1 MIFKTIDD
9 DSTLSGQ
16 RIVSTF
22 EARKIAQDKLTAS
35 LKEQS
40 AQLEIDRQELSLLE
54 QKVKSGMT
62 YEQAYA
68 ESIKKA
74 SDAAKEHAV
83 STKGVSGATDTFVAK
98 QKKAQAEL
106 EATATSSK
114 VAAVGVKALKLAFNM
129 FSGLVISF
137 AISKIIEGFQYLA
150 ESAECAKEKLE
161 NIRTDLTDN
170 QSSYESNRK
179 TLEGLRDEY
188 DNLTKKAD
196 ELGGVQNLTNEEY
209 QRYTEIMSQI
219 LGITPKLI
227 TGWDDEGNAI
237 SNKNGLLQQSID
249 LLDKEYE
256 KSLRNNT
263 TKKKNEDV
271 ANGVITELNEFE
283 NSGDTKTASG
293 TRYDLVWKD
302 LEDYVDKAVAEG
314 IDYTYKSTGVV
325 AHNSAAVAYAINE
338 FVYGDNLYKATE
350 LNTTYGWLGSLQ
362 ERILSSEESLKQF
375 TESLSDSENPIYQWF
390 TDEQID
396 QLIEDSNAYFQEL
409 DRIQDDRETYYQK
422 FKDSLNWNAQATTDD
437 SGQNAYKQLSDESKS
452 AITDYINNL
461 DYASIK
467 TSDDFLAMVNNVK
480 LFTKTLASEDTFAD
494 YINDIYTPQGDEE
507 SVEDY
512 SKRVNDAI
520 ANVQKYIKDNNLG
533 ISLDFI
539 TEDDPKGVQKTV
551 DDLQNSYEK
560 AIRTASTKFSG
571 QSPVVNNSFMYDAE
585 KKELEKFFEENS
597 INTQE
602 EIDKWNEIAASCDTA
617 AEAEKKYLET
627 SVSNKTVSF
636 LDAFNSADFAD
647 SKQKLLDLAKSG
659 ELTSETLSS
668 TEEYK
673 TLLKNTGLDAEK
685 TKDKIYDLL
694 TAQEKLAGASN
705 GINNLSSAY
714 KEFEE
719 KGFVTAQTIE
729 ALPDVFKKLESYDLF
744 TKIIGNPKSGTDKI
758 KQAFNQIVQE
768 YLNYTK
774 VFNSEDLYS
783 DNVEIQQNA
792 IETYIANLKSIGITN
807 AEEVV
812 NQTVNSVKQQRT
824 LFNEAEQ
831 EYINYL
837 NNKDG
842 VTLEYIESTASKN
855 SQLMQSFGEGYQDDY
870 NNWIEL
876 LKKKQEAYQA
886 LVAALNGEYD
896 PTESIVG
903 NLLKNGKEVTA
914 SAIVA
919 GEEARAA
926 YERAMKKYE
935 DYKNSFS
942 LNYTPTNFDASYT
955 SPDGSSSSSSKTDAY
970 KQAFDDWYEALKHQL
985 AMGQITEAQYYKE
998 LDKKNKEYFANK
1010 KEYLSEYRQYEEE
1023 VYKGLRSLQD
1033 NALSSIHKLID
1044 LRKEMIKDIKQDEID
1059 AINKVI
1065 EKEKKKLD
1073 AINESIDARKKAIEL
1088 LKDEKDHEEE
1098 MADKNKSISDIQSKI
1113 DALKYDNSASAQ
1125 KKRRELEEELTDA
1138 KKELADYISDYEYDK
1153 AVDALD
1159 KESDAAQEKYDKE
1172 EERLQNQ
1179 IDKIEEYINN
1189 QKLLTQDALND
1200 INGLNQSLFEKMKKW
1215 ALDTKGEVYDVVD
1228 AWNEARKAL
1237 ELYNGVNRVPQVHDT
1252 LHKNAAS
1259 QNGVTPIGNLG
1270 SKNTNK
1276 NNSNTS
1282 SGNSNNNSKSG
1293 YKAVHTIVKN
1303 DTLWVLAQKYYGDGT
1318 KWTKIQ
1324 QANGN
1329 INPNYL
1335 PIGKKLYI
1343 PYKKGTKKV
1352 PENQL
1357 ALTDE
1362 LGEELILHANEKG
1375 TLRNLTKGSSVIP
1388 ADITEN
1394 LMSWGNFNPDMF
1406 IKNLTPTL
1414 PNITSVSNSKANTP
1428 AINIGDININ
1438 GNMGNLTKSD
1448 LNNFRK
1454 EIVNDVYD
1462 NIQKNRV
1469 KNGRY

>member
-1 MIFKTIDD
+1 MIFKTIDNELKVFGKTILTTTEHLKNLETVSATVYNKNGKFTLKGLAVNTSQSVSNFTKLNNAFKVYNNNLNK
-9 DSTLSGQ
+9 STQLQNAYIKAVGNQNNLLGNYLAGLNGTKASMSGY
-16 RIVSTF
+16 V
-22 EARKIAQDKLTAS
+22 KS
-35 LKEQS
+35 LIS
-40 AQLEIDRQELSLLE
+40 AKVATIGLEIASTALNMALSL
-54 QKVKSGMT
+54 
-62 YEQAYA
+62 
-68 ESIKKA
+68 
-74 SDAAKEHAV
+74 
-83 STKGVSGATDTFVAK
+83 GVS
-98 QKKAQAEL
+98 L
-106 EATATSSK
+106 
-114 VAAVGVKALKLAFNM
+114 
-129 FSGLVISF
+129 
-137 AISKIIEGFQYLA
+137 AISAII
-150 ESAECAKEKLE
+150 
-161 NIRTDLTDN
+161 
-170 QSSYESNRK
+170 
-179 TLEGLRDEY
+179 
-188 DNLTKKAD
+188 
-196 ELGGVQNLTNEEY
+196 
-209 QRYTEIMSQI
+209 SQI
-219 LGITPKLI
+219 SKLI
-227 TGWDDEGNAI
+227 TAQEDAR
-237 SNKNGLLQQSID
+237 K
-249 LLDKEYE
+249 
-256 KSLRNNT
+256 KSL
-263 TKKKNEDV
+263 
-271 ANGVITELNEFE
+271 ELT
-283 NSGDTKTASG
+283 NS
-293 TRYDLVWKD
+293 
-302 LEDYVDKAVAEG
+302 
-314 IDYTYKSTGVV
+314 YK
-325 AHNSAAVAYAINE
+325 
-338 FVYGDNLYKATE
+338 
-350 LNTTYGWLGSLQ
+350 
-362 ERILSSEESLKQF
+362 
-375 TESLSDSENPIYQWF
+375 
-390 TDEQID
+390 EQ
-396 QLIEDSNAYFQEL
+396 
-409 DRIQDDRETYYQK
+409 
-422 FKDSLNWNAQATTDD
+422 KDSLD
-437 SGQNAYKQLSDESKS
+437 SQIEKYKELKESLDNGNLSTNEVRSVKEQLLEIQKSLIESYGTEASNLDLVNGKYREQLGLLGDLS
-452 AITDYINNL
+452 KEKANDYITENR
-461 DYASIK
+461 
-467 TSDDFLAMVNNVK
+467 
-480 LFTKTLASEDTFAD
+480 DTF
-494 YINDIYTPQGDEE
+494 
-507 SVEDY
+507 S
-512 SKRVNDAI
+512 DA
-520 ANVQKYIKDNNLG
+520 
-533 ISLDFI
+533 
-539 TEDDPKGVQKTV
+539 
-551 DDLQNSYEK
+551 
-560 AIRTASTKFSG
+560 
-571 QSPVVNNSFMYDAE
+571 
-585 KKELEKFFEENS
+585 KKELEKIRTYNIGNITSWSSISPQTEDQKRLLDYINSYSDLLQLSYGGASHGNYSITTVDLSVKANVENADELMHQLATDLENYGKENNIDVSGLLEGISGQLKKTWTDELSEYKTIYDEFMKAEVVRSDTLRPLYQQSIQAVEDYNNALSSGNGVDEAKAKLDSVKQSVSENTKELEGSETVFDDIFDS
-597 INTQE
+597 INQDAEAAYNLDQAFSNNKTVKDYAEQLKGLSNTDLKAINFDNDNVEKGE
-602 EIDKWNEIAASCDTA
+602 EAFKNLMNILGLTKDQAQNLIDKLIELGYVQGELKEQT
-617 AEAEKKYLET
+617 
-627 SVSNKTVSF
+627 SNKTPSSF
-636 LDAFNSADFAD
+636 LDIWNSSDFSE
-647 SKQKLLDLAKSG
+647 SKKKLLELAKSG
-659 ELTSETLSS
+659 ELTSETLKS
-668 TEEYK
+668 TADYK
-673 TLLKNTGLDAEK
+673 KILDETGNSADDTKN
-685 TKDKIYDLL
+685 KIYELL
-694 TAQEKLAGASN
+694 TAQEKLAGASS

-729 ALPDVFKKLESYDLF
+729 ALPDVFKKLEGYDLF
-744 TKIIGNPKSGTDKI
+744 AKIIGNPKNGTDKI

-783 DNVEIQQNA
+783 DNLEIQQNA

-926 YERAMKKYE
+926 YEREMKKYE

-942 LNYTPTNFDASYT
+942 LNFTPTNFDASYT

-1033 NALSSIHKLID
+1033 NALSSIHSLID
-1044 LRKEMIKDIKQDEID
+1044 LRKEMIKDMKQDEID

-1065 EKEKKKLD
+1065 EKEKKKLE

-1088 LKDEKDHEEE
+1088 LKDERTHDEEI
-1098 MADKNKSISDIQSKI
+1098 ADKNKAISDIQSKI

-1125 KKRRELEEELTDA
+1125 KKRREFEEELTDA
-1138 KKELADYISDYEYDK
+1138 KKELADYITDYEYDK

-1159 KESDAAQEKYDKE
+1159 KESDAAQKKYDKE

-1200 INGLNQSLFEKMKKW
+1200 INGLNQSLFEKMKQW

-1282 SGNSNNNSKSG
+1282 SGNSNNNSNSG

-1324 QANGN
+1324 RANGN
-1329 INPNYL
+1329 INPNNL

-1428 AINIGDININ
+1428 TINIGDININ

>member
-1 MIFKTIDD
+1 MFKTYDNDIDGITNKLGFSKRSFAEWGEQVSKAFTESEGVINKFKNTMNAAFVPQTGKNNALIEEFNDFIFLMNDEGLTAKETAEILGNDLSPEIQRYVKNSKDGKITTDGFKNSIGEMSIGAKAGKIALQGLALVGNALAMAFASWVATEIISWLNDLAHAEENARKRSEELTSSYETEKKNIDD
-9 DSTLSGQ
+9 SIAKYKELSEKLNDSSLSTSEVKSIKEQLLSVQDQLNEKYGA
-16 RIVSTF
+16 
-22 EARKIAQDKLTAS
+22 EATQIDLVNGKYDEQIEKLDKLSKKKAGDYVAENYKDIQADQKYVSEKVNLNKS
-35 LKEQS
+35 LGFKGSQARPDDYSNAGFDLKKYLDRYDKLS
-40 AQLEIDRQELSLLE
+40 AKVVNPDGQYGMTGDVNLVTNGTRQEIYDQLSKLFRDLKNDFGNSNEDVNRFKTTISGILE
-54 QKVKSGMT
+54 DSFDT
-62 YEQAYA
+62 DALDSA
-68 ESIKKA
+68 NDRIKKY
-74 SDAAKEHAV
+74 
-83 STKGVSGATDTFVAK
+83 
-98 QKKAQAEL
+98 AQAEIL
-106 EATATSSK
+106 SNDDASASYNNLVDAVDNYNTALSSGKGVDDAKKKLVETKQAAEDSTKDITNSGKVLQDVYNSLSNEAPIEFQIK
-114 VAAVGVKALKLAFNM
+114 IGKDVDEDLK
-129 FSGLVISF
+129 
-137 AISKIIEGFQYLA
+137 K
-150 ESAECAKEKLE
+150 
-161 NIRTDLTDN
+161 
-170 QSSYESNRK
+170 SYEDTINR
-179 TLEGLRDEY
+179 
-188 DNLTKKAD
+188 
-196 ELGGVQNLTNEEY
+196 
-209 QRYTEIMSQI
+209 
-219 LGITPKLI
+219 
-227 TGWDDEGNAI
+227 
-237 SNKNGLLQQSID
+237 
-249 LLDKEYE
+249 
-256 KSLRNNT
+256 
-263 TKKKNEDV
+263 
-271 ANGVITELNEFE
+271 
-283 NSGDTKTASG
+283 
-293 TRYDLVWKD
+293 
-302 LEDYVDKAVAEG
+302 
-314 IDYTYKSTGVV
+314 
-325 AHNSAAVAYAINE
+325 
-338 FVYGDNLYKATE
+338 
-350 LNTTYGWLGSLQ
+350 
-362 ERILSSEESLKQF
+362 
-375 TESLSDSENPIYQWF
+375 
-390 TDEQID
+390 
-396 QLIEDSNAYFQEL
+396 
-409 DRIQDDRETYYQK
+409 
-422 FKDSLNWNAQATTDD
+422 FKDS
-437 SGQNAYKQLSDESKS
+437 GK
-452 AITDYINNL
+452 
-461 DYASIK
+461 
-467 TSDDFLAMVNNVK
+467 
-480 LFTKTLASEDTFAD
+480 
-494 YINDIYTPQGDEE
+494 
-507 SVEDY
+507 
-512 SKRVNDAI
+512 
-520 ANVQKYIKDNNLG
+520 IKDFF
-533 ISLDFI
+533 S
-539 TEDDPKGVQKTV
+539 TEG
-551 DDLQNSYEK
+551 
-560 AIRTASTKFSG
+560 
-571 QSPVVNNSFMYDAE
+571 
-585 KKELEKFFEENS
+585 

-602 EIDKWNEIAASCDTA
+602 EIDYFNDVTKNAKTA
-617 AEAEKKYLET
+617 EDAIKAYTVAKKEEKKT
-627 SVSNKTVSF
+627 PSSF
-636 LDAFNSADFAD
+636 LDIWNSSDFSE
-647 SKQKLLDLAKSG
+647 SKKKLLELAKSG
-659 ELTSETLSS
+659 ELTSETLKS
-668 TEEYK
+668 TEDYK
-673 TLLKNTGLDAEK
+673 KILDETGNSAEDTKN
-685 TKDKIYDLL
+685 KIYELL
-694 TAQEKLAGASN
+694 TAQEKLAGASS

-729 ALPDVFKKLESYDLF
+729 ALPDVFKKLEGYDLF
-744 TKIIGNPKSGTDKI
+744 AKIIGNPKNGTDKI

-926 YERAMKKYE
+926 YERAMKKYD

-942 LNYTPTNFDASYT
+942 LNFTPTNFDASYT

-1033 NALSSIHKLID
+1033 NALNSIHSLID
-1044 LRKEMIKDIKQDEID
+1044 LRKEMIKDMKQDEID

-1088 LKDEKDHEEE
+1088 LKDERTHDEE
-1098 MADKNKSISDIQSKI
+1098 MADKNKAISDIQSKI

-1138 KKELADYISDYEYDK
+1138 KKELADYITDYEYDK

-1200 INGLNQSLFEKMKKW
+1200 INGLNQSLFEKMKQW

-1276 NNSNTS
+1276 NNSNNSNTS
-1282 SGNSNNNSKSG
+1282 SGNSNNNSNSG

-1329 INPNYL
+1329 INPNNL

-1352 PENQL
+1352 PKNQL

>member
-1 MIFKTIDD
+1 MFKTYDNDIDGITNKLGFSKRSFAEWGEQVSKAFAESEGKMNKFKNTMNAAFVPQTGKNNALIEEFND
-9 DSTLSGQ
+9 FIFLMNDEGLTAKETAEILGNDLSPEIQ
-16 RIVSTF
+16 RYVKNSKDGKITTDGFKNSIGEMSIGAKAGKIALQGLALVGNALAMAFASWVAT
-22 EARKIAQDKLTAS
+22 EIISWLNDLAHAEENARKRSEELT
-35 LKEQS
+35 
-40 AQLEIDRQELSLLE
+40 
-54 QKVKSGMT
+54 
-62 YEQAYA
+62 
-68 ESIKKA
+68 
-74 SDAAKEHAV
+74 
-83 STKGVSGATDTFVAK
+83 
-98 QKKAQAEL
+98 
-106 EATATSSK
+106 
-114 VAAVGVKALKLAFNM
+114 
-129 FSGLVISF
+129 
-137 AISKIIEGFQYLA
+137 
-150 ESAECAKEKLE
+150 
-161 NIRTDLTDN
+161 
-170 QSSYESNRK
+170 SSYETEKQNIDDSIAKYKELSEKLNDSSLSTSEVK
-179 TLEGLRDEY
+179 SIKEQLLSVQDQLNEKYGAEATQIDLVNGKYDEQIEKL
-188 DNLTKKAD
+188 DKLSKKKAGD
-196 ELGGVQNLTNEEY
+196 YVAENYKDIQADQKYVSEKVNLN
-209 QRYTEIMSQI
+209 
-219 LGITPKLI
+219 
-227 TGWDDEGNAI
+227 
-237 SNKNGLLQQSID
+237 
-249 LLDKEYE
+249 
-256 KSLRNNT
+256 KSLGFKGSQARPDDYSNAGFDL
-263 TKKKNEDV
+263 KKYLDRYDKLSAKVVNPDGQYGMTGDVNLVTNGTRQEIYDQLSKLFRDLKNDFGNSNEDV
-271 ANGVITELNEFE
+271 NRFKTTISGILEDSFDTDALDSANDRIKKYTQAEILSNDNASTSYSNLVDAVDNYNTALSSGKGVDDAKKKLVETKQAAEDSTKDIT
-283 NSGDTKTASG
+283 NSGKVLQD
-293 TRYDLVWKD
+293 
-302 LEDYVDKAVAEG
+302 
-314 IDYTYKSTGVV
+314 
-325 AHNSAAVAYAINE
+325 
-338 FVYGDNLYKATE
+338 VYN
-350 LNTTYGWLGSLQ
+350 
-362 ERILSSEESLKQF
+362 
-375 TESLSDSENPIYQWF
+375 SLSNEAPIEFQIKIGKDV
-390 TDEQID
+390 DED
-396 QLIEDSNAYFQEL
+396 LKKSYEDTIN
-409 DRIQDDRETYYQK
+409 R
-422 FKDSLNWNAQATTDD
+422 FKDS
-437 SGQNAYKQLSDESKS
+437 GK
-452 AITDYINNL
+452 
-461 DYASIK
+461 
-467 TSDDFLAMVNNVK
+467 
-480 LFTKTLASEDTFAD
+480 
-494 YINDIYTPQGDEE
+494 
-507 SVEDY
+507 
-512 SKRVNDAI
+512 
-520 ANVQKYIKDNNLG
+520 IKDFFG
-533 ISLDFI
+533 
-539 TEDDPKGVQKTV
+539 TEG
-551 DDLQNSYEK
+551 
-560 AIRTASTKFSG
+560 
-571 QSPVVNNSFMYDAE
+571 
-585 KKELEKFFEENS
+585 

-602 EIDKWNEIAASCDTA
+602 EIDYFNDVTKNAKTA
-617 AEAEKKYLET
+617 EDAIKAYTVAKKEEKKT
-627 SVSNKTVSF
+627 PSSF
-636 LDAFNSADFAD
+636 LDIWNSSVFSE
-647 SKQKLLDLAKSG
+647 SKKKLLELAKSG
-659 ELTSETLSS
+659 ELTSETLKS
-668 TEEYK
+668 TEDYK
-673 TLLKNTGLDAEK
+673 KILDETGNSAEDTKN
-685 TKDKIYDLL
+685 KIYELL

-744 TKIIGNPKSGTDKI
+744 TKIIGNPKNGTDKI

-926 YERAMKKYE
+926 YERAMKKYD

-942 LNYTPTNFDASYT
+942 LNFTPTNFDASYT

-1033 NALSSIHKLID
+1033 NALNSIHNLID
-1044 LRKEMIKDIKQDEID
+1044 LRKEMIKDMKQDEID

-1065 EKEKKKLD
+1065 EKEKKKLE

-1088 LKDEKDHEEE
+1088 LKDERTHEEE
-1098 MADKNKSISDIQSKI
+1098 MADKNKAISDIQSKI

-1179 IDKIEEYINN
+1179 IDKIQEYINN

-1282 SGNSNNNSKSG
+1282 SGNSNNNNKSG

-1303 DTLWVLAQKYYGDGT
+1303 DTLWVLAQKYYGDGS

-1462 NIQKNRV
+1462 NIQRNRV